1 MATYVDRIFNKK
13 YLIYLV
19 NKNNAPYAC
28 LGIKLGDEPIIEQL
42 YLDNNEMLEEKEYN
56 AIRRNLLIRERNN
69 HNEILQM

>member
-1 MATYVDRIFNKK
+1 MATYVNRIFDKK

-19 NKNNAPYAC
+19 NKDNVPYAC
-28 LGIKLGDEPIIEQL
+28 LGIKLDSEPIIEQL

-69 HNEILQM
+69 HNERLQM